1 MSKSTHFTRQP
12 VYIQVIN
19 LLDKAKKHDDEVSP
33 IIKTRHYDSLREL
46 EIGVPM
52 VVQLTSAAI
61 QIQTW
66 TVLIA
71 NLLCTIISRKL
82 KRQVSFSQ
90 IVTLI
95 RMTLMYYVDLIS
107 FLENPNKDELKILSE
122 KEISPHIQLLLFE

>member
-107 FLENPNKDELKILSE
+107 FLENPNRDELKILSE

>member
-1 MSKSTHFTRQP
+1 MSNSTHFTRQP